1 MKNKI
6 ILVEDDQ
13 DLGFV
18 LKRYLEL
25 SGLEI
30 TWLTSAEEYL
40 ESNHNLSIYSLAI
53 LDVNLP
59 KMDGFELSK
68 EMKDRHTGLPF
79 LFLTA
84 KGQSID
90 RILGLKLGAQDY
102 IVKPC
107 DPEELLLRIQL
118 ILNRSTL
125 PSQEEVHIGT
135 YVFSPTLLQLNHEQ
149 ASIQLTEK
157 EAALVHYLYQNN
169 HKLLTRKEILE
180 NVWGEDDYFLGRSLD
195 VFMTRLRKY
204 FSKDTSIKLE
214 TVRGVGIR
222 VEIP

>member
-30 TWLTSAEEYL
+30 NWLTSAEEFL

-125 PSQEEVHIGT
+125 PSQEEVHIGS
-135 YVFSPTLLQLNHEQ
+135 YVFSPTLLQLKHEKVNF
-149 ASIQLTEK
+149 QLTEK
-157 EAALVHYLYQNN
+157 EATLLLYLYKNN
-169 HKLLTRKEILE
+169 HRLLTRKEILE
-180 NVWGEDDYFLGRSLD
+180 NVWGQDDYFQIGRAH
-195 VFMTRLRKY
+195 V
-204 FSKDTSIKLE
+204 
-214 TVRGVGIR
+214 
-222 VEIP
+222 